1 MKQEVP
7 FSSKRFLL
15 TLTLCACAVILLQN
29 HDLSRALS
37 FPLAL
42 GAVAAGLIVCFLL
55 FLPAV
60 WLKKRWDSDVLTLV
74 QSRGRAAQ
82 GMVAVIYS
90 AYFLYVAAY
99 FLLPYTDM
107 FCKKYY
113 TETNPCPVAFLL
125 LACCV
130 YAAFKG
136 ANVITRFG
144 IFLFV
149 LAMVTNFMMF
159 GGSLSSLDMHNGSLG
174 WQGNPADFGNHVI
187 YFVTP
192 CFIAAL
198 FACLS
203 GDATR
208 FRVHQIVTALG
219 LTGVKYALVLFFLT
233 FAAGEYAA
241 RQAYETF
248 VLSRVAHFGDY
259 AGVESLYMA
268 LATMSVFMIVSLLLC
283 GVTKAW
289 HCGGNL
295 WVLALLTGLVFVLQ
309 LWAVS
314 NDAIRELFTRP
325 LLLIALTLITAAVI
339 PLLVGWG
346 ERRRHA

>member
-1 MKQEVP
+1 M
-7 FSSKRFLL
+7 
-15 TLTLCACAVILLQN
+15 
-29 HDLSRALS
+29 
-37 FPLAL
+37 
-42 GAVAAGLIVCFLL
+42 
-55 FLPAV
+55 PAV

-219 LTGVKYALVLFFLT
+219 W
-233 FAAGEYAA
+233 
-241 RQAYETF
+241 
-248 VLSRVAHFGDY
+248 
-259 AGVESLYMA
+259 
-268 LATMSVFMIVSLLLC
+268 ATATS
-283 GVTKAW
+283 A
-289 HCGGNL
+289 
-295 WVLALLTGLVFVLQ
+295 
-309 LWAVS
+309 
-314 NDAIRELFTRP
+314 
-325 LLLIALTLITAAVI
+325 
-339 PLLVGWG
+339 
-346 ERRRHA
+346 RRRSWRACTACRTSRRPRCRGRPARTRALRAWRACIWRSPRCRCS

>member
-7 FSSKRFLL
+7 LSSKRFLL

-144 IFLFV
+144 IFLFM

-159 GGSLSSLDMHNGSLG
+159 GGSLS
-174 WQGNPADFGNHVI
+174 
-187 YFVTP
+187 
-192 CFIAAL
+192 
-198 FACLS
+198 
-203 GDATR
+203 
-208 FRVHQIVTALG
+208 
-219 LTGVKYALVLFFLT
+219 
-233 FAAGEYAA
+233 
-241 RQAYETF
+241 
-248 VLSRVAHFGDY
+248 
-259 AGVESLYMA
+259 
-268 LATMSVFMIVSLLLC
+268 
-283 GVTKAW
+283 
-289 HCGGNL
+289 
-295 WVLALLTGLVFVLQ
+295 
-309 LWAVS
+309 
-314 NDAIRELFTRP
+314 
-325 LLLIALTLITAAVI
+325 
-339 PLLVGWG
+339 
-346 ERRRHA
+346 